1 MLGNGGGR
9 DGVPVLL
16 LWDPH
21 FHPGPL
27 EINTRKIKNSQV
39 PSFPFKSSS
48 DTLIYPACA
57 GKWARFSSP
66 LHTPSYS
73 VYFLLHAPSFLWL
86 IQLLALTLLPVSR
99 QQWEWKNNWA
109 WRWWLCYPS
118 SHRTP
123 AGGRQSEGLLHA
135 SSRLRSFD
143 SCQFWVILVGP
154 FKPVLRAPTF
164 IKNKSSGY
172 LTA

>member
-1 MLGNGGGR
+1 MLGGGGGR

-39 PSFPFKSSS
+39 LSFPFKSSS

-66 LHTPSYS
+66 LHTPPHS

-99 QQWEWKNNWA
+99 QQRGWKNITECGGGGFA
-109 WRWWLCYPS
+109 
-118 SHRTP
+118 TP
-123 AGGRQSEGLLHA
+123 ALTEHQQEVGRA
-135 SSRLRSFD
+135 RVSSTQAADSGPLIVVSFE
-143 SCQFWVILVGP
+143 
-154 FKPVLRAPTF
+154 
-164 IKNKSSGY
+164 
-172 LTA
+172 